1 MILVKNKLKKV
12 KNKYD
17 DDEYLNYLKYSHLEP
32 TTTKGRTVEV
42 SDKATQEPDILNNFS
57 QTIIKDMVD
66 KETDTYDE
74 LNKIIGDYILKMSSK
89 NFKSKEPSRAE
100 KMTQAFTKMIEQRDR
115 KKSSSSSSGS
125 DSDGFLAKSIR
136 RGIRLAELTGNAL
149 TTTFGVA
156 SDVADFLAEATVTR
170 QQQASEEE
178 VASAEALRGIC
189 VGEEAEEVASSSHDE
204 PNFRRERSRS
214 RDDTD
219 DYEPDDDVGNRL
231 LRRGASRSRSSTP
244 KGYGTKSPNRQGGYP
259 KKKK

>member
-1 MILVKNKLKKV
+1 
-12 KNKYD
+12 
-17 DDEYLNYLKYSHLEP
+17 
-32 TTTKGRTVEV
+32 
-42 SDKATQEPDILNNFS
+42 
-57 QTIIKDMVD
+57 
-66 KETDTYDE
+66 
-74 LNKIIGDYILKMSSK
+74 MSSK

-100 KMTQAFTKMIEQRDR
+100 KMTMAFTKMIEPRDR

-136 RGIRLAELTGNAL
+136 RGIRLAELTGNAV

-156 SDVADFLAEATVTR
+156 SDLADFLAEATASR
-170 QQQASEEE
+170 QQQNSEEE
-178 VASAEALRGIC
+178 EEE
-189 VGEEAEEVASSSHDE
+189 VGEEVASSSDDE
-204 PNFRRERSRS
+204 PTFRRERSRS

-219 DYEPDDDVGNRL
+219 DDDDDDDDDDVGNSL

>member
-1 MILVKNKLKKV
+1 M
-12 KNKYD
+12 
-17 DDEYLNYLKYSHLEP
+17 KYSHLEP

-100 KMTQAFTKMIEQRDR
+100 KMTQAFTKMIEPRER

-178 VASAEALRGIC
+178 V
-189 VGEEAEEVASSSHDE
+189 GEEAEEVASSSDDE

-244 KGYGTKSPNRQGGYP
+244 DRGYGTKSPNRQGGYP
-259 KKKK
+259 KKKR

>member
-178 VASAEALRGIC
+178 VPEVAT
-189 VGEEAEEVASSSHDE
+189 EEVPEATNQISIHRD
-204 PNFRRERSRS
+204 RSRS
-214 RDDTD
+214 RDDTE
-219 DYEPDDDVGNRL
+219 YEPDDDLGERL
-231 LRRGASRSRSSTP
+231 LRRGASRSRSNTP

>member
-1 MILVKNKLKKV
+1 MILVKNELKKV

-178 VASAEALRGIC
+178 V
-189 VGEEAEEVASSSHDE
+189 GEEAEEVASSSDDE
-204 PNFRRERSRS
+204 PNLRRERSRS
-214 RDDTD
+214 RDDTG

-244 KGYGTKSPNRQGGYP
+244 DRGYGTKSPNRQGGYP
-259 KKKK
+259 KKKR